1 MLKMSSV
8 ADAFSRDFT
17 EIFRTTILKEN
28 LPMDVPY
35 FKEHLLF
42 MSASDEATLKKNFRG
57 SKSSSKLTLKIK
69 WYHRRACCDDSR
81 SCEQLK

>member
-28 LPMDVPY
+28 LPMDVLY

-42 MSASDEATLKKNFRG
+42 MSASDEATLKKVEVNPRQ
-57 SKSSSKLTLKIK
+57 S
-69 WYHRRACCDDSR
+69 
-81 SCEQLK
+81 

>member
-28 LPMDVPY
+28 LLMDVPY

-42 MSASDEATLKKNFRG
+42 MSASDEAALKKIFCG
-57 SKSSSKLTLKIK
+57 SKSS
-69 WYHRRACCDDSR
+69 
-81 SCEQLK
+81 